1 MHNRVH
7 VVILNHEC
15 GELETIIGEVSKP
28 GIKPV
33 YLKIR
38 RL

>member
-1 MHNRVH
+1 MHYRVH

-15 GELETIIGEVSKP
+15 GELEAIIGEVSKP
-28 GIKPV
+28 EIKPV
-33 YLKIR
+33 YFKIH